1 MVPQLWGGNRWPWPP
16 LEGTFSIS
24 CGTLARVHINLL
36 PKFESP
42 SSISFEDIEKKSKIR
57 GSEHHWVTLEGQNGM
72 THPGCIHDGPTTYSS
87 KLQLALTLDWISSRY
102 RHVAPIL
109 EKGTMTPGHHL
120 GKFFL
125 YWTLARPHVNFLSK
139 SERHSSISFEDIAKN
154 QKLRAQ
160 NPHLVSR

>member
-1 MVPQLWGGNRWPWPP
+1 
-16 LEGTFSIS
+16 
-24 CGTLARVHINLL
+24 
-36 PKFESP
+36 
-42 SSISFEDIEKKSKIR
+42 
-57 GSEHHWVTLEGQNGM
+57 
-72 THPGCIHDGPTTYSS
+72 
-87 KLQLALTLDWISSRY
+87 
-102 RHVAPIL
+102 
-109 EKGTMTPGHHL
+109 MTPGHHL